1 MNSTIIVAGII
12 IFGLLIVL
20 VLIGWHYVFVNK
32 PIIES
37 NEEILNQRKI
47 LINQI
52 EELNLN
58 KNKIDKEIVNKCAD
72 LTVLQQEE
80 KILQQKNIETQNFIN
95 NTKQAAEEV
104 YQEKKKNLD
113 AQFNKDVQTINTEI
127 AMLQTQQQLE
137 PIELESLQKT
147 RAAVIEAAR
156 KEQLIK
162 ENQDFYCLKLPKEN
176 QRDVQILEDVKEQI
190 SKPRAISML
199 IWTTYYSPIAKKKLP
214 QWLGNHEVCGIY
226 KITNIQTGECYIGQ
240 AKDVRKRLVDHMKH
254 MLQIDVPVGNKL
266 YAAAR
271 EYGIESFSF
280 ELLEEC
286 ISDKLNEKEKY
297 YIKLYQSNIV
307 GYNGTKGGN

>member
-1 MNSTIIVAGII
+1 MNIIAFVMGIVIFILLVA
-12 IFGLLIVL
+12 L

-37 NEEILNQRKI
+37 NKEILKQREI
-47 LINQI
+47 LTNQI
-52 EELNLN
+52 EQLNLN
-58 KNKIDKEIVNKCAD
+58 KAKLDSEIFYKTTD

-80 KILQQKNIETQNFIN
+80 KILQQKNIETQTFIEN
-95 NTKQAAEEV
+95 AKQAAEEV

-113 AQFNKDVQTINTEI
+113 IQFNKDVENINAEI
-127 AMLQTQQQLE
+127 TALQTQQQLE
-137 PIELESLQKT
+137 QIELESLQKT

-156 KEQLIK
+156 KEQLMK

-176 QRDVQILEDVKEQI
+176 QRDVQILENVREQI
-190 SKPRAISML
+190 SKPRAISMV

-214 QWLGNHEVCGIY
+214 QWLGNNEVCGIY

-240 AKDVRKRLVDHMKH
+240 AKDIRKRLIDHMKH
-254 MLQIDVPVGNKL
+254 MLQIDVPAGNKL

-271 EYGIESFSF
+271 EYGIESFTF

-286 ISDKLNEKEKY
+286 PNDKLNEKEKY
-297 YIKLYQSNIV
+297 YISLYQSNTI
-307 GYNGTKGGN
+307 GYNSTKGGS